1 MAEQIRF
8 YFDPL
13 CPWCYE
19 TSRWARRLEEL
30 GVVEVD
36 WRVFSLA
43 IVNRGDEGRAAADTG
58 SAPSLRTAIAI
69 RDAHGS
75 AAVGAFYKAVS
86 DAHHLR
92 GAQVDDH
99 AVLEAALGEAGLA
112 QELLDRALA
121 DPSTWEA
128 VQREHDEAVEVHK
141 AFGVPTIILD
151 GGAGPH
157 MFGPIISDLP
167 NDEDSVELWRHFTWL
182 ARTPTLAELKR
193 DRPALDLESVRYWQR
208 VRAERERQKQAKPA
222 A

>member
-19 TSRWARRLEEL
+19 TSRWARRLDEL

-43 IVNRGDEGRAAADTG
+43 IVNGGDEGRAAADTG

-69 RDAHGS
+69 RDAHGN
-75 AAVGAFYKAVS
+75 AAVGAFYKALS

-99 AVLEAALGEAGLA
+99 AVLETALHEAGV
-112 QELLDRALA
+112 EPEILDRALA
-121 DPSTWEA
+121 DPTTWAA

-151 GGAGPH
+151 GGHGPH
-157 MFGPIISDLP
+157 MFGPIISELP
-167 NDEDSVELWRHFTWL
+167 NDEDSIELWRHFAWL

-193 DRPALDLESVRYWQR
+193 DRPSLDLESVRYWQR
-208 VRAERERQKQAKPA
+208 VRAERERHKQAQSA